1 MKYTVTYVC
10 GHEGEIQLYGKNE
23 DREKKLKWLEEYAIC
38 PDCYAKELE
47 EERNAAA
54 SAANAKVQEL
64 GLPQLKGSR
73 KQIRWALTLRD
84 KQVAAEADRI
94 KELEQSIEK
103 YPEIA
108 MRVEEELVMQKKFFQ
123 WMKQIAES
131 SFWIEHQT
139 VRSLVRAFKEKTT

>member
-1 MKYTVTYVC
+1 MKHTVTYAC
-10 GHEGEIQLYGKNE
+10 GHKGEVQLYGKHE
-23 DREKKLKWLEEYAIC
+23 ARERKLKWLEESGLC
-38 PDCYAKELE
+38 PKCLE
-47 EERNAAA
+47 KERNAAA
-54 SAANAKVQEL
+54 SAANDKAQKL

-84 KQVAAEADRI
+84 KQVTAEADRI
-94 KELEQSIEK
+94 KELEQGIEK
-103 YPEIA
+103 YPERA
-108 MRVEEELVMQKKFFQ
+108 MQAEEALVMHKKFFQ